1 MRKLLMLALAGLV
14 AQLAGCYTVN
24 QAGLGNFVSQT
35 VQPGM
40 PLDQALVR
48 MRTEGFYCN
57 TSSAGTVTI
66 CTRNQERLLRGS
78 CVERVDLVRSATST
92 LTLGT
97 IDVMET
103 RCAKF

>member
-1 MRKLLMLALAGLV
+1 MRKLWMLALALP
-14 AQLAGCYTVN
+14 LAGCYTVN
-24 QAGLGNFVSQT
+24 QAGLGNFITQT

-40 PLDQALVR
+40 PLEQALVR
-48 MRTEGFYCN
+48 MRAEGFYCN
-57 TSSAGTVTI
+57 TSTAGTVTI

-92 LTLGT
+92 QTLGK

-103 RCAKF
+103 RCAKL

>member
-1 MRKLLMLALAGLV
+1 MRRLLMLAMAL
-14 AQLAGCYTVN
+14 QLAGCYTVN
-24 QAGLGNFVSQT
+24 QSALGNFVTQT

-48 MRTEGFYCN
+48 MRAEGFFCS

-66 CTRNQERLLRGS
+66 CTRNQDRFLRGS
-78 CVERVDLVRSATST
+78 CLERVDMVRSATST
-92 LTLGT
+92 QTVGA

-103 RCAKF
+103 RCAKI

>member
-1 MRKLLMLALAGLV
+1 MRKLLMLALAGAV

-24 QAGLGNFVSQT
+24 QAGLGNFVAQT

-48 MRTEGFYCN
+48 MRAEDFYCN

-92 LTLGT
+92 QTLGA
-97 IDVMET
+97 IDVMEI
-103 RCAKF
+103 RCAKY

>member
-24 QAGLGNFVSQT
+24 QAALGNFVTQT

-48 MRTEGFYCN
+48 MRAEGFFCS
-57 TSSAGTVTI
+57 TSTAGSVTI

-78 CVERVDLVRSATST
+78 CVERVDLMRSATST
-92 LTLGT
+92 QTLGA
-97 IDVMET
+97 IEVMET
-103 RCAKF
+103 RCTKM

>member
-1 MRKLLMLALAGLV
+1 MRKLLMLALLGLV

-24 QAGLGNFVSQT
+24 QAGLGNFITQT

-48 MRTEGFYCN
+48 MRAEDFNCN
-57 TSSAGTVTI
+57 TSSAGSVTI

-78 CVERVDLVRSATST
+78 CLERVDLVRSATST
-92 LTLGT
+92 QTLGA
-97 IDVMET
+97 IDVMEI
-103 RCAKF
+103 RCAKM